1 MSTERTAELLA
12 VAKRIADAL
21 PETVTEVVVTGSVSR
36 GVADDVSDIE
46 MLIVT
51 PDEPEL
57 ETCFAL
63 AADAG
68 LTALGT
74 WGPQGQPT
82 KRVSGYREGV
92 PIELIWWS
100 RAQAEAA
107 VDAIL
112 EGQVAGTA
120 DALANGV
127 ALRTSGLLARW
138 QERLSHYPDELAA
151 AQIED
156 AALTW
161 GGFAAAG
168 LLTIVRPEERFSMLE
183 RMLDDAIRVTR
194 IVFALNRVWQ
204 PTTKRLAARVE
215 PLAIKPDR
223 LAERIEEAL
232 TEPDPLRAVTLM
244 TELQADTVALAPEG
258 PNILRARE
266 WLSDALKILARQV
279 SNPAS
284 AFRLGG
290 ERRPERP
297 PGDEG
302 GTE

>member
-1 MSTERTAELLA
+1 VALTAKAEELRKIA
-12 VAKRIADAL
+12 QRIADAL
-21 PETVTEVVVTGSVSR
+21 PAEIEEVVLTGSVSR

-51 PDEPEL
+51 PGEPAL

-63 AADAG
+63 AAAAG
-68 LTALGT
+68 LTALGS

-82 KRVSGYREGV
+82 KRVSGYCEGA
-92 PIELIWWS
+92 PIELVWWS
-100 RAQAEAA
+100 RAHAEAA
-107 VDAIL
+107 VDAIF

-127 ALRTSGLLARW
+127 ALRPSGILARW

-151 AQIED
+151 AEIED

-168 LLTIVRPEERFSMLE
+168 LLTIVRDGERLSMLE
-183 RMLDDAIRVTR
+183 RMVDDAIRVTR

-244 TELQADTVALAPEG
+244 TELQADTVALAPDG
-258 PNILRARE
+258 PNIVRARQ
-266 WLSDALKILARQV
+266 WLSDALVILGQQ
-279 SNPAS
+279 
-284 AFRLGG
+284 
-290 ERRPERP
+290 
-297 PGDEG
+297 
-302 GTE
+302 